1 MSQVLSLL
9 EEKNKNLAKF
19 YQMNEIEMTRIAAGN
34 FDELE
39 NFYRNREG
47 ILDLIRTIDTLTEVA
62 SKETM
67 DQDIDDNQRVQVMDL
82 LDQKNELVAQILE
95 QDLRILSLID
105 QAKSN
110 IIKELGQVRLA
121 RKAISGYQSGTTK
134 TQLDEEA

>member
-9 EEKNKNLAKF
+9 EEKNKHLAKF
-19 YQMNEIEMTRIAAGN
+19 YQMNEIEITRIAEGN
-34 FDELE
+34 YEELE

-62 SKETM
+62 TKETHE
-67 DQDIDDNQRVQVMDL
+67 QDIDENQRLQVIDL
-82 LDQKNELVAQILE
+82 LNQKNELVTQILE
-95 QDLRILSLID
+95 QDLRILSLIE

-110 IIKELGQVRLA
+110 IIRELGQVRLA
-121 RKAISGYQSGTTK
+121 RKAIAGYQSGSSK

>member
-19 YQMNEIEMTRIAAGN
+19 YQMNEIEMTRIVEGN

-67 DQDIDDNQRVQVMDL
+67 EKDIDDNQRVQVMDL
-82 LDQKNELVAQILE
+82 LDQKNELVTQILE
-95 QDLRILSLID
+95 QDLRILSLIE

>member
-9 EEKNKNLAKF
+9 EEKNRNLAKF
-19 YQMNEIEMTRIAAGN
+19 YQMNEIEMTRIAEGN

-82 LDQKNELVAQILE
+82 LDQKNELVTQILE
-95 QDLRILSLID
+95 QDLRILSLIE

>member
-9 EEKNKNLAKF
+9 EEKNRNLAKF
-19 YQMNEIEMTRIAAGN
+19 YQMNEIEMTRIAEGN

-39 NFYRNREG
+39 SFYRNREG

-62 SKETM
+62 SKETIERDIND
-67 DQDIDDNQRVQVMDL
+67 DQRIQVLDL
-82 LDQKNELVAQILE
+82 LNQKNELVTQILE
-95 QDLRILSLID
+95 QDLKILSLIE

-121 RKAISGYQSGTTK
+121 RKAISGYQSGKTK

>member
-19 YQMNEIEMTRIAAGN
+19 YQMNEIEMTRIAEGN

-39 NFYRNREG
+39 SFYRNREG

-67 DQDIDDNQRVQVMDL
+67 VKDIDDNQRIQVMDL
-82 LDQKNELVAQILE
+82 LDQKNELVTQILE
-95 QDLRILSLID
+95 QDLRILSLIE